1 MWMAI
6 ADEITG
12 EDGYGAVHLKRIR
25 SSWTSQK
32 KAALASIDNL
42 EGVLIHNH
50 VELAMRNHLLKNLR
64 MYYEDPFH
72 HLE

>member
-1 MWMAI
+1 M
-6 ADEITG
+6 
-12 EDGYGAVHLKRIR
+12 DGDCGFDHRGRRVRCSTLAKNKKFVDR
-25 SSWTSQK
+25 SK

-50 VELAMRNHLLKNLR
+50 VEPAMRNHLLKNLR